1 MKTMEGQMTYS
12 GMMMRM
18 ERAMGWN
25 LDKHSSTLQ
34 IRTTLPQCLRI
45 HYLERAAVLTPQTK
59 IMQGPPKS
67 LKQTVQARGG
77 FREKK
82 NGFLT
87 L

>member
-12 GMMMRM
+12 RMMMRM

-25 LDKHSSTLQ
+25 LDNHSSTLK

-45 HYLERAAVLTPQTK
+45 HYLEREAVLTPQTK